1 MEKKKSKYIPDTD
14 LVFVFDIVRHGAR
27 APLKDL
33 VVLNS
38 QIVSKIYDERPP

>member
-1 MEKKKSKYIPDTD
+1 
-14 LVFVFDIVRHGAR
+14 VFVFDIVRHGAR

-38 QIVSKIYDERPP
+38 